1 MIDKISIKEIK
12 NLIALC
18 KKENVKCVEIN
29 GIKIEFNP
37 YAPKERRKTKASS
50 QEPQVELPYSDEDA
64 LFWSS
69 DPVV

>member
-1 MIDKISIKEIK
+1 MIDKNTIKELK

-18 KKENVKCVEIN
+18 KKENVKCVEVS

-37 YAPKERRKTKASS
+37 YAPKERRKKTQASS
-50 QEPQVELPYSDEDA
+50 EPIIEDQYSDEDA